1 MKNRNLCGKRIKLA
15 RTNREMAQVEL
26 CAALSVDHGIEMT
39 QNTLSN
45 IERGERIVRDSE
57 LAAFSDILGVNPTWL
72 LFGDKPP
79 KFDDKPLK
87 AGN

>member
-1 MKNRNLCGKRIKLA
+1 
-15 RTNREMAQVEL
+15 
-26 CAALSVDHGIEMT
+26 MT

>member
-1 MKNRNLCGKRIKLA
+1 MTILSSAYVHICH
-15 RTNREMAQVEL
+15 
-26 CAALSVDHGIEMT
+26 ALVRPQPISVDHGIEMT